1 MPALATW
8 IREKDEPRFAPW
20 FAARPNLMV
29 HNART
34 APADIASADGLLLTG
49 GPDIS
54 ADFLRQ
60 PVPDPALI
68 EDAEIDRDQ
77 WEMAAARAA
86 LDRGLPIFAICKGL
100 QTLNVTLG
108 GTLFLDIPGHR
119 DEEARFGNVQP
130 IRYDPA
136 ATEGARFE
144 RVNSSHHQALDRLGD
159 GLVVEAWSA
168 ADGIV
173 EQVRRRDYPFC
184 LGVQYHPE
192 RDALYRPLFD
202 SFFDALK
209 P

>member
-1 MPALATW
+1 MPVLATW

-20 FAARPNLMV
+20 FAGWPELIV
-29 HNART
+29 QNART
-34 APADIASADGLLLTG
+34 APADVELADGLLLTG

-54 ADFLRQ
+54 AAFLNQ

-68 EDAEIDRDQ
+68 EDAETERDQ

-86 LDRGLPIFAICKGL
+86 LDRELPIFAICKGV
-100 QTLNVTLG
+100 QALNVTLG

-130 IRYDPA
+130 VRYDSA
-136 ATEGARFE
+136 AADGARFE

-159 GLVVEAWSA
+159 GLTVEAWSA

-173 EQVRRRDYPFC
+173 EQVRRRDYPYC

-192 RDALYRPLFD
+192 RDQMYRPLFE
-202 SFFDALK
+202 SFFNALK
-209 P
+209 S